1 MGDKHFAQ
9 TTECNIA
16 TYIRPDYILIGQT
29 FLKSFF
35 SFRIAEFLIN
45 IAQLELKQGKGDKCE
60 SRLDQL
66 NGLLQPVLRSSSQS
80 KLSKNEIQKPLLLGH
95 PQTCEC
101 VNCIDTTLHNILI
114 RYSLSVAK
122 YLLYVSRPE
131 QSGEALELVHS
142 VCQCAEKKMVMC
154 VQRLGMILCGCAC
167 SAPSEGILKETKKK
181 GKSKSAKG
189 RKQKEDTGLQSCSV
203 SQLMF
208 CQYFASFYCTSA
220 ELSLQTGKIEE
231 ASEVLLKAREIL
243 HCVENSVGYN
253 PMHLLPMKASILY
266 MSGVATF
273 LLNKGSSKDVCVDCN
288 WFPETDSKI
297 SSLESSVENVE
308 SSKVDTVEEC
318 EVEKP
323 RKVSGRR
330 GRNSKPIEKSATED
344 TSSRPTSSRAKGRG
358 RSKKAEEAQAECD
371 DSESNIQRKTK
382 GRRKPARSAKQP
394 SNLVDGHKTGQI
406 ITPETYLFH

>member
-1 MGDKHFAQ
+1 M
-9 TTECNIA
+9 
-16 TYIRPDYILIGQT
+16 
-29 FLKSFF
+29 
-35 SFRIAEFLIN
+35 
-45 IAQLELKQGKGDKCE
+45 ELKQGKGDKCE

-66 NGLLQPVLRSSSQS
+66 NGLLQPVLKPSSQS
-80 KLSKNEIQKPLLLGH
+80 ELSKNEIQEPLLLGH

-181 GKSKSAKG
+181 GKAKSTKG
-189 RKQKEDTGLQSCSV
+189 RKQKEDSGLKSCSV

-208 CQYFASFYCTSA
+208 CQYFASFYCMSA
-220 ELSLQTGKIEE
+220 ELSLQMGKIEE
-231 ASEVLLKAREIL
+231 ANEVLLKATEIL

-266 MSGVATF
+266 MSGVATL
-273 LLNKGSSKDVCVDCN
+273 LLNKGSSKDVCLDCN
-288 WFPETDSKI
+288 WFPETESKI
-297 SSLESSVENVE
+297 SSLENREKVD
-308 SSKVDTVEEC
+308 SSKVDVVEEC

-323 RKVSGRR
+323 RKASCRR

-371 DSESNIQRKTK
+371 DSEPNIQRKTK

-406 ITPETYLFH
+406 ITLETFLFDRRPFIFPLK

>member
-1 MGDKHFAQ
+1 M
-9 TTECNIA
+9 
-16 TYIRPDYILIGQT
+16 
-29 FLKSFF
+29 
-35 SFRIAEFLIN
+35 
-45 IAQLELKQGKGDKCE
+45 ELKQGKGDKCE

-66 NGLLQPVLRSSSQS
+66 NGLLQPVLKPSSQS
-80 KLSKNEIQKPLLLGH
+80 KLSKNEIQEPLLLGH
-95 PQTCEC
+95 PETCEC

-142 VCQCAEKKMVMC
+142 VCQCAEKKMAMC

-181 GKSKSAKG
+181 GKAKSAKG
-189 RKQKEDTGLQSCSV
+189 RKQKEDSGLQSCSV

-208 CQYFASFYCTSA
+208 CQYFASFYCMSA
-220 ELSLQTGKIEE
+220 ELSLQMGKIEE
-231 ASEVLLKAREIL
+231 ANEVLLKATEIL

-266 MSGVATF
+266 MSGVATL
-273 LLNKGSSKDVCVDCN
+273 LLNKGSSKDVCLDCN
-288 WFPETDSKI
+288 WFPETESKI
-297 SSLESSVENVE
+297 SSLENREKVD
-308 SSKVDTVEEC
+308 SSKVDIVEEC

-323 RKVSGRR
+323 RKASCRR

-371 DSESNIQRKTK
+371 DSEANIQRKTK

-406 ITPETYLFH
+406 ITLETFLFDRRPFIFPLK